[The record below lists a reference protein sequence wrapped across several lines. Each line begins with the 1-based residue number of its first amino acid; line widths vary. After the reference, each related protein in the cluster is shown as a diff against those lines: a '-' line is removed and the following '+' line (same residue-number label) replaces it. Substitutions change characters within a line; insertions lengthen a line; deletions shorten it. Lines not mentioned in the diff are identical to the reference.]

1 MSHIQANRRLITLA
15 ASLGSFFEA
24 NIVAFYALSVPVLA
38 AEFNVPGIGDRVLP
52 MPAHEVAS
60 G

>member
-1 MSHIQANRRLITLA
+1 LITLA